1 MRISYMINQ
10 EVKPAEV
17 VRLFVNSGIHR
28 PTNDLGRIRKMIK
41 NANLTVSARD
51 GKKLVGIL
59 RALTDFSY
67 CCYISDLV
75 VDKKYQRQGIGKKM
89 IYLATKT
96 VGEQVMLLLLSSPEA
111 DSFYSHIGLK
121 KVENAWQ
128 IPRKK

>member
-1 MRISYMINQ
+1 MINQ

>member
-1 MRISYMINQ
+1 MSISYTINQ
-10 EVKPAEV
+10 DAKPAEV
-17 VRLFVNSGIHR
+17 VTLFDNSRIRR
-28 PTNDLGRIRKMIK
+28 PTGDIDRIGKMIR

-67 CCYISDLV
+67 CCYISDLA
-75 VDKKYQRQGIGKKM
+75 VDKEYQRHGIGREL
-89 IYLATKT
+89 IQIARET
-96 VGEQVMLLLLSSPEA
+96 VGERVMLLLLSSPEA